1 MHIVHENMQNL
12 QLWIYNQEIQL
23 FMYHFSFLH
32 YNTFDEFSSSLTP
45 GESVHELYVVDLKL
59 KSSALFVFFADLVF
73 NAVVSVCCEPQRI
86 QLCDFKGSPFLFFS
100 FVFFLLLAVFF
111 VFIQKVQ
118 LVCER

>member
-1 MHIVHENMQNL
+1 MKICKTCNYGYIIRKFNYL
-12 QLWIYNQEIQL
+12 CII
-23 FMYHFSFLH
+23 FLSCIIRILVR
-32 YNTFDEFSSSLTP
+32 EFSSSLTP

-100 FVFFLLLAVFF
+100 FFFFLLLAVFF